1 MAKKKQTAAVPD
13 LNLSECVSL
22 PAAARLAD
30 VSERHMRLLVEAG
43 KVLGVKL
50 GRNWLVSVSSAAVFS
65 RHPSMGR
72 PRSRKSRK

>member
-1 MAKKKQTAAVPD
+1 MAKKKQTAQVPD

-50 GRNWLVSVSSAAVFS
+50 GRNWLVSVSSAAAFS